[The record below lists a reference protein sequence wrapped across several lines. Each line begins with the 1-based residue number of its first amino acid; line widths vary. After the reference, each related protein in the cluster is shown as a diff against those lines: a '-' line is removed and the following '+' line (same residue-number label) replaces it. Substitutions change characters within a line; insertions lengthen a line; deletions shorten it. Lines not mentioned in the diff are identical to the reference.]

1 MAQLNSPGVAVTVID
16 ESFYTPAAPGTT
28 PLIIVATEQ
37 DKANSA
43 GTGTAPGTL
52 KANAGKVYLMTSQ
65 MDLGSTFGTP
75 MFETDA
81 SNNPVHAGERNEY
94 GLQAAY
100 SYLGVSSRAYVVR
113 ADVDLGALAPTTTA
127 PAGAPVNGAWWFDT
141 ADSLYGIFEWNG
153 NLQTLTSGSSA
164 QSFTN
169 KTPIIIS
176 TTSQQVGGTSSGDP
190 LASIGAIGSY
200 ALVTTATPYKLFFK
214 NYLGTWVTVGSNAWT
229 KSWPTLAGSAPTTID
244 STATILIKTS
254 PTGSQSATVTAAVAN
269 ITNVTVTAAAGSTLT
284 NSGTNGLAAGDIVYF
299 SASTGG
305 VQTSITTAN
314 ATKSYPYFYVLA
326 SSLTSTTFQISA
338 TKGGTAISFGT
349 TGTATGQV
357 TGTATNVFT
366 SSAAS
371 SLVPGDAITFPA
383 VYNGSNQTAIG
394 GITLGTPY
402 YVVQVSG
409 NNFSVSATQSVADT
423 NGVKW
428 AQQPVQLTVGSGSMV
443 GTETESQ
450 LPLTGTQIA
459 TVSAI
464 VSTINNSGNP
474 LVQGLTAAIGPS
486 GELQLFT
493 DGTINKISISGS
505 GSTPATAPIGS
516 SRDADTNRPIGALGI
531 LAGDYYAPAMAMSSH
546 TNVPLFK
553 TSDNGGRPTGSVWI
567 KTTDANLG
575 SSYTVYTYSTATNS
589 FALVDAPLHA
599 NNQTALYNL
608 DAAGGGANLA
618 AGVAYVKFNDAEQTF
633 WESTDNYASGTAAQR
648 GAPALATFNLYTRA
662 NVGPTTITSKIVGTT
677 STSTTTTFTNST
689 SYAFSMAESL
699 QGSASLSSG
708 KTITFTGTGTAAD
721 AGTIAGLI
729 NSAGFINIT
738 ASVNSS
744 NQILINHKLGGDI
757 RFASVT
763 LTPLANLFTAGTT
776 TNLYAAPAGE
786 TTYTFGIASN
796 WKPVSLLAAGLTTGA
811 TPPSTTTADGA
822 IWYNA
827 SVSEVDILINNGTSW
842 KGYKNV
848 VTTADANGPII
859 SSTKPTVQTDGTTAL
874 VTGDLWVDTSDLEN
888 YPTLWRWNATTRKWI
903 QVDVS
908 DQTSENGIVFH
919 DARWND
925 ETNSTSQNPGTVTAA
940 SIKTLLTSDYV
951 DFDAPDPLL
960 YPKGMLLWN
969 TRRSTFNVKQFK
981 QNYIDTTVKNYR
993 QGVGVTQQYYYP
1005 HRWVSIAAN
1014 QPNGAGTF
1022 GRKAQRAVVVQA
1034 LQALI
1039 NSNQA
1044 IRDED
1049 SLLYNLL
1056 ACPGYP
1062 EAVNELIALNYDRS
1076 LASFIVADT
1085 PARLSSDAT
1094 SISNWGNNSKG
1105 AVDNSDDGLVSTDP
1119 YCAFYYP
1126 WGYSSDNLGNNI
1138 VVPPSHMMLRTIAL
1152 SDNVSYPWFAPA
1164 GTRRGGITNASAVGY
1179 VDAQTGEF
1187 QSVALNTGQRD
1198 TLASIHVNPITFISG
1213 SGLVAYGQYTRQL
1226 AASSLDRI
1234 NVARLVVYLRR
1245 QFSQLAKPYVFE
1257 PNDTITRNEIKQAAE
1272 SLLLELVGQRAIYD
1286 YLVVCDGT
1294 NNTPAR
1300 IDRSELYLDVAIEP
1314 VKAAEFIYIPLRLEN
1329 TGAIKGLGQ

>member
-37 DKANSA
+37 DKANGA

-113 ADVDLGALAPTTTA
+113 ADVDLGALAPSTTA

-141 ADSLYGIFEWNG
+141 ADSVFGIFEWNG
-153 NLQTLTSGSSA
+153 SALTSTSVGS

-169 KTPIIIS
+169 KVPTIIS
-176 TTSQQVGGTSSGDP
+176 NTNQQVGGTASGDP

-200 ALVTTATPYKLFFK
+200 ALVVTATPYKLFFK
-214 NYLGTWVTVGSNAWT
+214 NYQGTWVQVGSNNWT
-229 KSWPTLAGSAPTTID
+229 KSWPTVQGSAPTTINTSD
-244 STATILIKTS
+244 TLTITTS
-254 PTGSQSATVTAAVAN
+254 PTSTQSVTATATSAQTTITVTGTVVVNN
-269 ITNVTVTAAAGSTLT
+269 IITAANT
-284 NSGTNGLAAGDIVYF
+284 LAAGDIVEF
-299 SASTGG
+299 AAGANG
-305 VQTSITTAN
+305 ITA
-314 ATKSYPYFYVLA
+314 ATRYYVLA
-326 SSLTSTTFQISA
+326 SNLSGTGFNVSTS
-338 TKGGTAISFGT
+338 KGGTAVTITGT
-349 TGTATGQV
+349 TLSTTAKV
-357 TGTATNVFT
+357 TKLDGSAGAIT
-366 SSAAS
+366 SAGAS
-371 SLVPGDAITFPA
+371 SKLVAGNAITFPST
-383 VYNGSNQTAIG
+383 VNGSAQTTFG
-394 GITLGTPY
+394 GIVLGTTY

-409 NNFSVSATQSVADT
+409 NTFSISTSPT
-423 NGVKW
+423 GV
-428 AQQPVQLTVGSGSMV
+428 
-443 GTETESQ
+443 
-450 LPLTGTQIA
+450 PLT
-459 TVSAI
+459 
-464 VSTINNSGNP
+464 
-474 LVQGLTAAIGPS
+474 LT
-486 GELQLFT
+486 
-493 DGTINKISISGS
+493 SGS
-505 GSTPATAPIGS
+505 GSLVANETETSLPITGINSVAGLVSAIGSLQTGLTATAGTDGQLVLYVDGTVNKINLTG
-516 SRDADTNRPIGALGI
+516 TMLTALGI
-531 LAGDYYAPAMAMSSH
+531 TSGDYYAPALSIAPH
-546 TNVPLFK
+546 TSVPTFK
-553 TSDNGGRPTGSVWI
+553 TSDSYPRPTGSVWI

-575 SSYTVYTYSTATNS
+575 ASYSVYQYNTSTNA
-589 FALVDAPLHA
+589 FAPVDAPIYASGHS
-599 NNQTALYNL
+599 ALYNL
-608 DAAGGGANLA
+608 DAAGGGLNLA
-618 AGVAYVKFNDAEQTF
+618 VGRSYVKFNEAENTF
-633 WESTDNYASGTAAQR
+633 WETDSNVSSGTTVTRAS
-648 GAPALATFNLYTRA
+648 PALATFNLYTRA
-662 NVGPTTITSKIVGTT
+662 NAGPTTITSKIIGTT
-677 STSTTTTFTNST
+677 TTSTTTTFTNST
-689 SYAFSMAESL
+689 VYAFSMAESL
-699 QGSASLSSG
+699 QGSASLSSS
-708 KTITFTGTGTAAD
+708 KTITFTGTGTSAD
-721 AGTIAGLI
+721 ANTISGLI
-729 NSAGFINIT
+729 NGAGFLNIT
-738 ASVNSS
+738 SSVNAS
-744 NQILINHKLGGDI
+744 NQLLINHKLGGEI

-763 LTPLANLFTAGTT
+763 LTPLAQMFTAGTT
-776 TNLYAAPAGE
+776 PNLYAAPAGE
-786 TTYTFGIASN
+786 TTYTFGVASN
-796 WKPVSLLAAGLTTGA
+796 WKAVSLYAAGLTTGA
-811 TPPSTTTADGA
+811 TPPSTTTDDGA

-827 SVSEVDILINNGTSW
+827 SVSDVDILINTGSAWT
-842 KGYKNV
+842 GYKNV
-848 VTTADANGPII
+848 VTTCDAGGPIL
-859 SSTKPTVQTDGTTAL
+859 SATKPTVQTDGSTAL
-874 VTGDLWVDTSDLEN
+874 VTGDIWIDTSDLEN
-888 YPTLWRWNATTRKWI
+888 YPTMYKYNSVTKKWVQI
-903 QVDVS
+903 DTS
-908 DQTSENGIVFH
+908 DQTSENGIVFK
-919 DARWND
+919 DARA
-925 ETNSTSQNPGTVTAA
+925 GTTGGTATVA
-940 SIKTLLTSDYV
+940 PSGTIVELLTSTYV
-951 DFDAPDPLL
+951 DFDAPDPAL

-969 TRRSTFNVKQFK
+969 TRRSSFNVKQFK
-981 QNYIDTTVKNYR
+981 QNYVDLTVRNYR
-993 QGVGVTQQYYYP
+993 QSAPAGVSQATYYP

-1014 QPNGAGTF
+1014 QENGAGTF
-1022 GRKAQRAVVVQA
+1022 GRKAQRAIVVQA

-1039 NSNQA
+1039 NTNQA

-1062 EAVNELIALNYDRS
+1062 EAVNELIALNYDRA

-1085 PARLSSDAT
+1085 PARLSSNAT
-1094 SISNWGNNSKG
+1094 SLSNWGNNSKG
-1105 AVDNSDDGLVSTDP
+1105 AVDNNDDGLVSADP
-1119 YCAFYYP
+1119 YVAFYYP
-1126 WGYSSDNLGNNI
+1126 WGYTSDNLGNNI

-1179 VDAQTGEF
+1179 VDAETGEF
-1187 QSVALNTGQRD
+1187 QSVALNSGQRD

-1286 YLVVCDGT
+1286 YLVVCDTT